1 MPKKFNIVWDDFAK
15 NDLKNIYRFNK
26 KHFSTEF
33 AIKVRTE
40 IYTAVG
46 NIVFLEQW
54 QKDEILNNSARRI
67 IVRDY
72 KIVYLINNKNQ
83 INILMIFDT
92 RQNPSKFKLE
102 K

>member
-1 MPKKFNIVWDDFAK
+1 MPKKLKIVWDDFAK

-26 KHFSTEF
+26 KHFSNEF
-33 AIKVRTE
+33 AIKVRSE

-46 NIVFLEQW
+46 NIVFIEQW
-54 QKDEILNNSARRI
+54 QKDDILNSSARRI

-92 RQNPSKFKLE
+92 RQNPSNFK
-102 K
+102 KHK

>member
-1 MPKKFNIVWDDFAK
+1 MPKKFKIVWGDFAK
-15 NDLKNIYRFNK
+15 SDLKNIYKFNR
-26 KHFSTEF
+26 KHFSIEF

-40 IYTAVG
+40 IYTAIG

-54 QKDEILNNSARRI
+54 QKDEILNSSARRI

-72 KIVYLINNKNQ
+72 KIVYFVDNKNQ

-92 RQNPSKFKLE
+92 RQNPSKFKF
-102 K
+102 